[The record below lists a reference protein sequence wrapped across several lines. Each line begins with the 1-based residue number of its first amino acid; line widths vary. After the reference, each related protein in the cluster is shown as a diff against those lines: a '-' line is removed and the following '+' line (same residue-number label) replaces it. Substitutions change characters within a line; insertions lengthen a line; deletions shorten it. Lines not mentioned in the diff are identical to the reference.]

1 MSSQS
6 INGLFH
12 LKKPFYNT
20 SIISS
25 MINFSF
31 FGGISPHFLGVHV
44 AGCDLTWAQCCVG
57 EDLTTPVPAP
67 VGNLVLQVM
76 MNQLLILFF

>member
-1 MSSQS
+1 
-6 INGLFH
+6 
-12 LKKPFYNT
+12 
-20 SIISS
+20 

-31 FGGISPHFLGVHV
+31 FWGVSPHFLGVHV

-67 VGNLVLQVM
+67 VGNLMLQVM
-76 MNQLLILFF
+76 MNQLLILFFNKIVKKNNKEGDSWEVHASS